1 MAGYVN
7 HQAMVEVFSPLEQQR
22 DPTIRAT
29 LIHLIQDEYTQRLVE
44 MLERTAFELKE
55 NGWTVP
61 QVADELSLTVAQ
73 TRRAILQYARRAGRI
88 SPLRDKGMAQVIDI
102 RSLVRKADENRPA
115 GEGTTHPTA

>member
-7 HQAMVEVFSPLEQQR
+7 HQAMVEVFVPLEHQK

-44 MLERTAFELKE
+44 VIERTSYELKE
-55 NGWTVP
+55 AGWTVP
-61 QVADELSLTVAQ
+61 QIADELSLTVAQ
-73 TRRAILQYARRAGRI
+73 TRRAITQYARRAGRM
-88 SPLRDKGMAQVIDI
+88 SPLRGRDNSNVIDI